1 MAERGSIVMD
11 IRARVSGYEQ
21 SLRKL
26 QAEFAKVDPGSQIGK
41 SLSRAIQ
48 TAETQLKALSK
59 NLTPRVTSDSQIDNI
74 TDKVNTLGETIQSIS
89 VKMRQVDVG
98 DLNLSVL
105 GKEFETLQQQIVALE
120 NELTGKF
127 NQGIQEAVAASSQ
140 LQDVFTNILKVD
152 PSKMTVDQM
161 FTALQDG
168 AKKTSKEVDAAQASL
183 NKIQKSI
190 NTQQNTVK
198 SKSEGLFGSYQSR
211 DQLLKQA
218 RDFQQQY
225 EAIFENVKGYIRKGF
240 ERLSTAI
247 PKEEQDELIEQFFK
261 GLTPENL
268 KTKLEALFNRVAAD
282 GSIKNIPS
290 RFFTKFFH
298 GSINQTDAERF
309 FDFGAVDTIKA
320 KFREFVESIGP
331 EIGGNNKSFLLEL
344 IDKNRIKDA
353 TATTMDDINAAYSK
367 VQNTIQK
374 ALNEID
380 RLMKE
385 KTTTQGEFD
394 TAQAAR
400 NAVIQVDAQLRQMVE
415 NVSAEN
421 KDLKKQL
428 DEVKQQLLAEKQAAA
443 DRIQQTGR
451 EEGLNSQEIS
461 LGTEEVQKY
470 KSELEQVH
478 EKEQLVGRIE
488 GVVQRWFSIYAAV
501 RMVGQ
506 AIRSVISTLKELDA
520 TITEIAIVTNMT
532 QKDLWN
538 QMSDY
543 TAMAQK
549 YAASI
554 SGVYKVSQLYYQQGL
569 QTKEVMELTE
579 QTLKMAR
586 ISGLDYAEATDYMT
600 NAVRSFKMEM
610 NDAQRVV
617 DVYSAIAAKSAT
629 NVTELAE
636 AMSKTA
642 SSAESVGSS
651 FENTTAMMAVMIEA
665 TRESATNI
673 GSAMKS
679 IISRY
684 GEMKADPSKLVDS
697 EGEEMS
703 LNKVDKALQ
712 SVGISIQDINHQF
725 RDFDEVIME
734 LAEKWDTIDK
744 NTQRYI
750 ATVMAGNRQQSRFLA
765 LVSSYDRL
773 KELSAEA
780 ANSEDAAQ
788 LQYLKTLDSIDAKT
802 QQLQT
807 SLQNLY
813 VDSGLEEFYK
823 FLIDASKSIVDT
835 FNNMPKLFDLPIL
848 AIGKFGA
855 AFWGIARIVTV
866 VAKYIKTEL
875 LMQSKVIENQITLT
889 TQQEV
894 LKRLQLRQQEMEE
907 DILDAHNAG
916 ENYNKLELERTAI
929 VEEQSRI
936 RAKLREEEA
945 TREVLTNNVK
955 NSSKLFGKGGSLFG
969 WETGDKGIMSA
980 KAKGLG
986 WTIGGLALS
995 SLGSTL
1001 TSNNNKGSFGAI
1013 AGSLASTAGTAM
1025 TGFSI
1030 AGIPGA
1036 IIGGLIG
1043 AWQNWSNVFVS
1054 NQEKIKQLQEEA
1066 EEAKNTYIQKKSDT
1080 QNLTTQIEQLRKLE
1094 KARYDSK
1101 EAEEEYY
1108 QVANQMAE
1116 TYPGLI
1122 KSMDEAGNVV
1132 IDLNAAE
1139 IQLINTR
1146 QESIKAA
1153 KDAAKKAAKSAD
1165 EDEQESKKKQG
1176 ASGNLYL
1183 QISRQMGANSLYTP
1197 DFLYGNYK
1205 AYQRIQ
1211 KENTTFSSLNEQQ
1224 EYFKKQYLQQ
1234 SSSVTYDKGGSF
1246 RSSES
1251 INLEDWKNFIQYMIE
1266 NPDAIYTGTNTAI
1279 NSSTLI
1285 NEAGKYVQNEVNAQ
1299 YKSDISAQVK
1309 RSGIATTAS
1318 TYFQG
1323 ITDNFLSEIPNI
1335 MSIITTQAEIQMKKD
1350 SYGENEITTEE
1361 YDKFIDED
1369 LEGYLAEYQ
1378 RKWNEFWNK
1387 TLDTQG
1393 KKDAFVEVL
1402 KQTSILSKQQFSGY
1416 LKDTGLSP
1424 EMQASIIEDAYKN
1437 AYNIEDFTKR
1447 YTPETTGKET
1457 QIQQAMLD
1465 AANGWIS
1472 NLGSSELQSINE
1484 FYDNLNALT
1493 ISEKID
1499 VAKQPDILNK
1509 YLSIGEALNSAD
1521 NTIREQLEAV
1531 WYNWD
1536 GTLTGLYEVQEKLA
1550 ELGFEDDDNLIGK
1563 FIETVPYT
1571 LSTELSTFASS
1582 LTSKMEDFEKALS
1595 KASKGMDVKE
1605 ATEMANKLNVSIDT
1619 FDFKQ
1624 GKFFFDDVESIQ
1636 KAYIDYNIKL
1646 FEQLERAYQNEI
1658 NELDPTNSEDAK
1670 KIIELQKQMAEIQVL
1685 ADKYIPYQTNVIR
1698 IQNGELYDVLLEA
1711 TSNNAVE
1718 AHKLM
1723 NEALKGDFSSF
1734 ITGEY
1739 ASSLEQY
1746 VSAIKES
1753 LQDITK
1759 NVANAAIESI
1769 KTGKAVVIKE
1779 IETTSQ
1785 LFIELNKAGFTQY
1798 FDEAG
1803 NAYIS
1808 IAKENIDQYVEIIS
1822 KLNITDLEKA
1832 DYIKQGWDAAYSNNL
1847 VEAAT
1852 TFTNSTIVT
1861 REAAQNLIL
1870 ALGKDIEAVDEIML
1884 SWGYYLN
1891 GATGQYEF
1899 FGGSLEELQKELDSN
1914 TYLSIEQRNQIE
1926 AQIAKLTNELSRNRS
1941 SAMKDII
1948 SNYKSVTEEQIKA
1961 LGNAYGIDFNYL
1973 TDKAFTLDNTTGTY
1987 KTNLDFIQNI
1997 INHAEGAEKAFFEE
2011 LYAGIADN
2019 YLDELSTA
2027 VNYATQGTTKQADM
2041 QKFINNYKEVVGK
2054 EINLGEAFNWNDTL
2068 QAFVLDSEILKEY
2081 LEKQKDEIKEQ
2092 FGTDAAKRYLE
2103 SQFKQ
2108 YQNAINISG
2117 YLSSERTNNNR
2128 KQLEE
2133 QIKAAF
2139 ILQNKEY
2146 DDRLID
2152 RIEKG
2157 GLDAVE
2163 ALREVKPEASS
2174 EEIQNVY
2181 RAIVDDQLNALET
2194 IGSLTA
2200 GQIIATNGAL
2210 YDALSKL
2217 GMVDNNGV
2225 INETFNMVAAYT
2237 KIYEN
2242 MKDTAGKTQL
2252 DLNKAYAD
2260 VLTAGEQQEIN
2271 AIEAMSNAMGMTYYQ
2286 LGEILGKQGKDLED
2300 FMKNRAASL
2309 GIEQIGNGKIRLNN
2323 FNAFAQEMNW
2333 EYGSEEYLSAFK
2345 AYNDSLV
2352 ELNRQTEK
2360 SILEEVKNV
2369 ISANRGDKVN
2379 LTYLINTLGAGAE
2392 QILNEQ
2398 LKEYGAS
2405 IKNGILTISES
2416 ADLIGISQTI
2426 QDAAE
2431 NSGKLMEE
2439 ELAEIADS
2447 ITEAINNYSELL
2459 IKGITGNLTNVDLQ
2473 KLMKDSGLQS
2483 VTYEKTADGLRLTQ
2497 EYLIRLYSAMDAGV
2511 NKIKVFDELNKYL
2524 QENNENY
2531 KTASANLARI
2541 NELNKLRIEEAKKL
2555 QDTSDAI
2562 SKADR
2567 QISQNRL
2574 KQYSQELAVAEKI
2587 AAIRATT
2594 EDSSYSFMDQNMPG
2608 GFQNPIN
2615 YWESW
2620 GKAMKSIQ
2628 ETGENGYIGIQDYYN
2643 MITHIQDLAVQ
2654 TGKDMK
2660 FMGMTISQDGT
2671 SAAELIEKG
2680 FKAMTL
2686 DVESGNTVLS
2696 LDKLSAE
2703 LGEAGFDFKAGAEGF
2718 DENIQD
2724 GIHEFAKSQVKML
2737 DGMIKFVE
2745 TIAAME
2751 KLGDLDIEG
2760 NGIDFNDIFSQPFYE
2775 PGKGA
2780 IWNYT
2785 EQYQKVAQDLLNS
2798 GKDLEGIKV
2807 GAYTLKEILKDTED
2821 GIKDITIEND
2831 TLVTLLQALYSTSI
2845 SENYNEKDIY
2855 NSILETFQINGIS
2868 GELSI
2873 GQQKVYIDSSS
2884 GIILEFSD
2892 ENNHWL
2898 YNGKDLG
2905 SDPQKALEQALAMRT
2920 EELENLGVEVPEAI
2934 KVEDKAVEQ
2943 PIHNTFVLSVSQVD
2957 AYAKDAN
2964 VNFVEKPENPGSIS
2978 ELEATTPQA
2987 NITKIGAVSWDSK
3000 GTIDNKNLGIITS
3013 ADIVGAL
3020 NKLGINNINQLTWA
3034 TGVTVPTGFNGN
3046 APLTAN
3052 NVLAVLSAL
3061 GINDVKTLSWQLGN
3075 TITGTFDTA
3084 LPTTMQ
3090 AVLQS
3095 LGISDVENIAP
3106 TQQFLDILTALKIL
3120 ELNTILNGKASGAE
3134 VDVDSENINT
3144 DNAKNTIQNNTGNI
3158 TLPEAIATF
3167 ASLIVEIASTSGAIN
3182 TSTVSDALN
3191 RYKDT
3196 LGTPAENGA
3205 LEALFAALEIGIGDS
3220 AEPQS
3225 IGKLQQFLNNAS
3237 LPEQQLLI
3245 NFATML
3251 LGWTGK
3257 IYSGNGDPLAG
3268 GAGTGDVTQDTSL
3281 INAINHISTLDD
3293 KQLSVFFA
3301 TILAAVK
3308 TDKAIWGNGEE
3319 DKYHTA
3325 LQALGFT
3332 NEEIDALITAINVE
3346 IGDKDSEGNDK
3357 QIVNNAT
3364 TIQDNLHNILTK
3376 ALELPEEAIQ
3386 ATIEYI
3392 KASTTNARLS
3402 DTSDKAED
3410 LRNKVINL
3418 LNGADGSISIGTI
3431 DAIITGYNLT
3441 VDDEPN
3447 SNDKKYYDEKGI
3459 FKNILFE
3466 EDTELWQNNKA
3477 AWNKYLNDTFST
3489 GNIDSLSL
3497 VITAIGSLT
3506 GENVIS
3512 DDGQFEFGS
3521 QKGKATLAKLGL
3533 SWQDG
3538 KLTTTFNDSQVIDLG
3553 TKEGHV
3559 KLSQIQIDNA
3569 QPITT
3574 ELDEEA
3580 QVVTIDFVGKDGK
3593 PYTVK
3598 VPAAAFIDQVDG
3610 DCVDSQGRLTKLE
3623 NLSVDILTFLSDLQ
3637 KGAWDA
3643 WRENNIPNEVPVK
3656 ITLSDDIPQDQW
3668 TTELNRYG
3676 QQGFYYGRYSNAALG
3691 SAFNSSLITA
3701 DNPNEFFNDIGLDE
3715 NNWRDFANLAYSFG
3729 IIKDFPEYFEGFKAQ
3744 LESIFIDQNPDSDL
3758 AQEQEKWSSES
3769 NVGEQT
3775 KAISN
3780 KDYDEAYW
3788 DKFETALSVFNGEGE
3803 NQENIFGAI
3812 NAANLEIE
3820 QFIELLEEAISA
3832 GKVISNDATIATIIE
3847 KLENNGYTITP
3858 TINSS
3863 EIEFNSNEV
3872 YQNVEEQLEDPLMI
3886 GLDVDPTN
3894 AVKTA
3899 HETAKEITD
3908 NISATITIN
3917 GSTNVTTGTVSA
3929 KGNIALSKGTLMG
3942 ELGPELYVTNGRY
3955 FVAGQ
3960 NGAEFVNLPKDAIV
3974 FNHLQ
3979 TQKLLNN
3986 GSSSRGK
3993 PVTNEK
3999 SAVSYAKGT
4008 GPAMASAS
4016 SVLATL
4022 KQLRAQWQAIA
4033 DMSVAD
4039 LAGKGGGGG
4048 GGGQEDLPGFIRDVE
4063 RWYNWLQKIAD
4074 LEKQINYEETLRS
4087 KIQSDMVSNGKA
4099 YYASQK
4105 RQLDQLRDSTTTS
4118 SSLYLSQLDYFNQ
4131 RREQLNNN
4139 SPLSELYTF
4148 DTTGQLHYQPGSY
4161 QWLAQLFKTNDYGQ
4175 LELTPQQ
4182 QYEMIMKRN
4191 PQFAQYM
4198 KYNSEG
4204 KEIKA
4209 SDYEDQ
4215 AQYYLDMVK
4224 AFSDRMDSEK
4234 EEMQSLFDSINE
4246 QGNAVNEKLQKQN
4259 ELIQAMRDN
4268 QKEVEE
4274 SVLDAI
4280 VESREREIKEIQDTK
4295 DALQKSNE
4303 DFINGLSNQ
4312 LEKERKLYDNN
4323 QNDEELNRNRR
4334 QLAILQRSGG
4344 SAAQIASLQKQIE
4357 EQSRDQYF
4365 EKQQEQ
4371 IDAVKEAS
4379 DLQIERL
4386 DRQIELMNETL
4397 EYQKANG
4404 LLWNQ
4409 VYEVMAGTPQ
4419 QISDFIMQNTA
4430 AEWAKSPLSST
4441 EAANN
4446 WIFKTEQ
4453 WVSFRDD
4460 IEGIYD
4466 ALTATWN
4473 MFDKEMENLFG
4484 VDIWSGANKDAI
4496 KDIFNAKYIETGDYN
4511 EAAKA
4516 VQQSSIY
4523 QSLKK
4528 QQADNTKPIS
4538 TQTSNQTATNS
4549 GGMQSMF
4556 KVGYHFQT
4564 YDDRGIPLHPIED
4577 PSWYGTGATA
4587 KDANM
4592 VAKYFAERRAK
4603 AMGLE
4608 HFDIFYDKATKVYK
4622 NGGLINYTGPAWVDG
4637 SKQRPES
4644 IWDADTTKL
4653 MRDNLLNSRNLNLLG
4668 TFWDTLQNYQT
4679 AINHSYSNN
4688 SESLIIENA
4697 VVNMNVASIAND
4709 YDARRAGE
4717 QAMEE
4722 MLKIAR
4728 KTKVSSFS

>member
-1 MAERGSIVMD
+1 
-11 IRARVSGYEQ
+11 
-21 SLRKL
+21 
-26 QAEFAKVDPGSQIGK
+26 
-41 SLSRAIQ
+41 
-48 TAETQLKALSK
+48 
-59 NLTPRVTSDSQIDNI
+59 
-74 TDKVNTLGETIQSIS
+74 
-89 VKMRQVDVG
+89 
-98 DLNLSVL
+98 
-105 GKEFETLQQQIVALE
+105 
-120 NELTGKF
+120 
-127 NQGIQEAVAASSQ
+127 
-140 LQDVFTNILKVD
+140 
-152 PSKMTVDQM
+152 
-161 FTALQDG
+161 
-168 AKKTSKEVDAAQASL
+168 
-183 NKIQKSI
+183 
-190 NTQQNTVK
+190 
-198 SKSEGLFGSYQSR
+198 
-211 DQLLKQA
+211 
-218 RDFQQQY
+218 
-225 EAIFENVKGYIRKGF
+225 
-240 ERLSTAI
+240 
-247 PKEEQDELIEQFFK
+247 
-261 GLTPENL
+261 
-268 KTKLEALFNRVAAD
+268 
-282 GSIKNIPS
+282 
-290 RFFTKFFH
+290 
-298 GSINQTDAERF
+298 
-309 FDFGAVDTIKA
+309 
-320 KFREFVESIGP
+320 
-331 EIGGNNKSFLLEL
+331 
-344 IDKNRIKDA
+344 
-353 TATTMDDINAAYSK
+353 
-367 VQNTIQK
+367 
-374 ALNEID
+374 
-380 RLMKE
+380 
-385 KTTTQGEFD
+385 
-394 TAQAAR
+394 
-400 NAVIQVDAQLRQMVE
+400 
-415 NVSAEN
+415 
-421 KDLKKQL
+421 
-428 DEVKQQLLAEKQAAA
+428 
-443 DRIQQTGR
+443 
-451 EEGLNSQEIS
+451 
-461 LGTEEVQKY
+461 
-470 KSELEQVH
+470 
-478 EKEQLVGRIE
+478 
-488 GVVQRWFSIYAAV
+488 
-501 RMVGQ
+501 
-506 AIRSVISTLKELDA
+506 
-520 TITEIAIVTNMT
+520 
-532 QKDLWN
+532 
-538 QMSDY
+538 
-543 TAMAQK
+543 
-549 YAASI
+549 
-554 SGVYKVSQLYYQQGL
+554 
-569 QTKEVMELTE
+569 
-579 QTLKMAR
+579 
-586 ISGLDYAEATDYMT
+586 
-600 NAVRSFKMEM
+600 
-610 NDAQRVV
+610 
-617 DVYSAIAAKSAT
+617 
-629 NVTELAE
+629 
-636 AMSKTA
+636 
-642 SSAESVGSS
+642 
-651 FENTTAMMAVMIEA
+651 
-665 TRESATNI
+665 
-673 GSAMKS
+673 
-679 IISRY
+679 
-684 GEMKADPSKLVDS
+684 
-697 EGEEMS
+697 
-703 LNKVDKALQ
+703 
-712 SVGISIQDINHQF
+712 
-725 RDFDEVIME
+725 
-734 LAEKWDTIDK
+734 
-744 NTQRYI
+744 
-750 ATVMAGNRQQSRFLA
+750 
-765 LVSSYDRL
+765 
-773 KELSAEA
+773 
-780 ANSEDAAQ
+780 
-788 LQYLKTLDSIDAKT
+788 
-802 QQLQT
+802 
-807 SLQNLY
+807 
-813 VDSGLEEFYK
+813 
-823 FLIDASKSIVDT
+823 
-835 FNNMPKLFDLPIL
+835 
-848 AIGKFGA
+848 
-855 AFWGIARIVTV
+855 
-866 VAKYIKTEL
+866 
-875 LMQSKVIENQITLT
+875 
-889 TQQEV
+889 
-894 LKRLQLRQQEMEE
+894 
-907 DILDAHNAG
+907 
-916 ENYNKLELERTAI
+916 
-929 VEEQSRI
+929 
-936 RAKLREEEA
+936 
-945 TREVLTNNVK
+945 
-955 NSSKLFGKGGSLFG
+955 
-969 WETGDKGIMSA
+969 
-980 KAKGLG
+980 
-986 WTIGGLALS
+986 
-995 SLGSTL
+995 
-1001 TSNNNKGSFGAI
+1001 
-1013 AGSLASTAGTAM
+1013 
-1025 TGFSI
+1025 
-1030 AGIPGA
+1030 
-1036 IIGGLIG
+1036 
-1043 AWQNWSNVFVS
+1043 
-1054 NQEKIKQLQEEA
+1054 
-1066 EEAKNTYIQKKSDT
+1066 
-1080 QNLTTQIEQLRKLE
+1080 
-1094 KARYDSK
+1094 
-1101 EAEEEYY
+1101 
-1108 QVANQMAE
+1108 
-1116 TYPGLI
+1116 
-1122 KSMDEAGNVV
+1122 
-1132 IDLNAAE
+1132 
-1139 IQLINTR
+1139 
-1146 QESIKAA
+1146 
-1153 KDAAKKAAKSAD
+1153 
-1165 EDEQESKKKQG
+1165 
-1176 ASGNLYL
+1176 
-1183 QISRQMGANSLYTP
+1183 
-1197 DFLYGNYK
+1197 
-1205 AYQRIQ
+1205 
-1211 KENTTFSSLNEQQ
+1211 
-1224 EYFKKQYLQQ
+1224 
-1234 SSSVTYDKGGSF
+1234 
-1246 RSSES
+1246 
-1251 INLEDWKNFIQYMIE
+1251 
-1266 NPDAIYTGTNTAI
+1266 
-1279 NSSTLI
+1279 
-1285 NEAGKYVQNEVNAQ
+1285 
-1299 YKSDISAQVK
+1299 
-1309 RSGIATTAS
+1309 
-1318 TYFQG
+1318 
-1323 ITDNFLSEIPNI
+1323 
-1335 MSIITTQAEIQMKKD
+1335 
-1350 SYGENEITTEE
+1350 
-1361 YDKFIDED
+1361 
-1369 LEGYLAEYQ
+1369 
-1378 RKWNEFWNK
+1378 
-1387 TLDTQG
+1387 
-1393 KKDAFVEVL
+1393 
-1402 KQTSILSKQQFSGY
+1402 
-1416 LKDTGLSP
+1416 
-1424 EMQASIIEDAYKN
+1424 
-1437 AYNIEDFTKR
+1437 
-1447 YTPETTGKET
+1447 
-1457 QIQQAMLD
+1457 
-1465 AANGWIS
+1465 
-1472 NLGSSELQSINE
+1472 
-1484 FYDNLNALT
+1484 
-1493 ISEKID
+1493 
-1499 VAKQPDILNK
+1499 
-1509 YLSIGEALNSAD
+1509 
-1521 NTIREQLEAV
+1521 
-1531 WYNWD
+1531 
-1536 GTLTGLYEVQEKLA
+1536 
-1550 ELGFEDDDNLIGK
+1550 
-1563 FIETVPYT
+1563 
-1571 LSTELSTFASS
+1571 
-1582 LTSKMEDFEKALS
+1582 
-1595 KASKGMDVKE
+1595 
-1605 ATEMANKLNVSIDT
+1605 
-1619 FDFKQ
+1619 
-1624 GKFFFDDVESIQ
+1624 
-1636 KAYIDYNIKL
+1636 
-1646 FEQLERAYQNEI
+1646 
-1658 NELDPTNSEDAK
+1658 
-1670 KIIELQKQMAEIQVL
+1670 
-1685 ADKYIPYQTNVIR
+1685 
-1698 IQNGELYDVLLEA
+1698 
-1711 TSNNAVE
+1711 
-1718 AHKLM
+1718 
-1723 NEALKGDFSSF
+1723 
-1734 ITGEY
+1734 
-1739 ASSLEQY
+1739 
-1746 VSAIKES
+1746 
-1753 LQDITK
+1753 
-1759 NVANAAIESI
+1759 
-1769 KTGKAVVIKE
+1769 
-1779 IETTSQ
+1779 
-1785 LFIELNKAGFTQY
+1785 
-1798 FDEAG
+1798 
-1803 NAYIS
+1803 
-1808 IAKENIDQYVEIIS
+1808 
-1822 KLNITDLEKA
+1822 
-1832 DYIKQGWDAAYSNNL
+1832 
-1847 VEAAT
+1847 
-1852 TFTNSTIVT
+1852 
-1861 REAAQNLIL
+1861 
-1870 ALGKDIEAVDEIML
+1870 
-1884 SWGYYLN
+1884 
-1891 GATGQYEF
+1891 
-1899 FGGSLEELQKELDSN
+1899 
-1914 TYLSIEQRNQIE
+1914 
-1926 AQIAKLTNELSRNRS
+1926 
-1941 SAMKDII
+1941 
-1948 SNYKSVTEEQIKA
+1948 
-1961 LGNAYGIDFNYL
+1961 
-1973 TDKAFTLDNTTGTY
+1973 
-1987 KTNLDFIQNI
+1987 
-1997 INHAEGAEKAFFEE
+1997 
-2011 LYAGIADN
+2011 
-2019 YLDELSTA
+2019 
-2027 VNYATQGTTKQADM
+2027 
-2041 QKFINNYKEVVGK
+2041 
-2054 EINLGEAFNWNDTL
+2054 
-2068 QAFVLDSEILKEY
+2068 
-2081 LEKQKDEIKEQ
+2081 
-2092 FGTDAAKRYLE
+2092 
-2103 SQFKQ
+2103 
-2108 YQNAINISG
+2108 
-2117 YLSSERTNNNR
+2117 
-2128 KQLEE
+2128 
-2133 QIKAAF
+2133 
-2139 ILQNKEY
+2139 
-2146 DDRLID
+2146 
-2152 RIEKG
+2152 
-2157 GLDAVE
+2157 
-2163 ALREVKPEASS
+2163 
-2174 EEIQNVY
+2174 
-2181 RAIVDDQLNALET
+2181 
-2194 IGSLTA
+2194 
-2200 GQIIATNGAL
+2200 
-2210 YDALSKL
+2210 
-2217 GMVDNNGV
+2217 MVDNNGV

-2252 DLNKAYAD
+2252 DLNKAYAY

-2300 FMKNRAASL
+2300 FMKNRAANL
-2309 GIEQIGNGKIRLNN
+2309 GIEQIGNGKIRLND
-2323 FNAFAQEMNW
+2323 FNAFAQEMGW
-2333 EYGSEEYLSAFK
+2333 EYGSEEYLSTFK
-2345 AYNDSLV
+2345 AYNDSLI

-2369 ISANRGDKVN
+2369 ISANRGDKIN
-2379 LTYLINTLGAGAE
+2379 LTYLIDTLGAGAE
-2392 QILNEQ
+2392 QILNKQ

-2426 QDAAE
+2426 QNAAE

-2562 SKADR
+2562 SEADR

-2594 EDSSYSFMDQNMPG
+2594 EDSSYSFMDQSMPG

-2628 ETGENGYIGIQDYYN
+2628 EAGENGYIGIQDYYN

-2745 TIAAME
+2745 TIVAME
-2751 KLGDLDIEG
+2751 KLADLDTSG
-2760 NGIDFNDIFSQPFYE
+2760 NGIIDLDEIFTGLVSWGDGTY
-2775 PGKGA
+2775 GYASG
-2780 IWNYT
+2780 YT
-2785 EQYQKVAQDLLNS
+2785 QQYQKIAEYLSNNIE
-2798 GKDLEGIKV
+2798 GLEQITVEGH
-2807 GAYTLKEILKDTED
+2807 TLKEILNDAID
-2821 GIKDITIEND
+2821 GTKNIDINLY
-2831 TLVTLLQALYSTSI
+2831 TLQSLLQALWDTSK
-2845 SENYNEKDIY
+2845 SQNYDENDIY

-2905 SDPQKALEQALAMRT
+2905 DDPQEALKQALAMRT

-2987 NITKIGAVSWDSK
+2987 NITKIGAVSLDSK

-3034 TGVTVPTGFNGN
+3034 TGVTAPTGFDGN

-3120 ELNTILNGKASGAE
+3120 ELNTILNTKASGAE

-3167 ASLIVEIASTSGAIN
+3167 ASLIVEIASTSEAIN

-3205 LEALFAALEIGIGDS
+3205 LEALFSALEIDIGDS

-3225 IGKLQQFLNNAS
+3225 VGKLQQFLNNAS

-3257 IYSGNGDPLAG
+3257 TYSGNGDPSAG

-3308 TDKAIWGNGEE
+3308 TDKAIWDNGEE

-3346 IGDKDSEGNDK
+3346 IGNKDSEGNDK

-3441 VDDEPN
+3441 VGDEPN

-3643 WRENNIPNEVPVK
+3643 WRENNIPDEVPVK

-3872 YQNVEEQLEDPLMI
+3872 YQNVEEQLEDPLMM

-3929 KGNIALSKGTLMG
+3929 KGNVALSKGTLMG

-3960 NGAEFVNLPKDAIV
+3960 NGAEFVNLPNDAIV

-3986 GSSSRGK
+3986 GSSGRGK

-3999 SAVSYAKGT
+3999 NAVSYAKGT

-4224 AFSDRMDSEK
+4224 AFSDRMDAEK

-4303 DFINGLSNQ
+4303 DFINGLSDQ

-4371 IDAVKEAS
+4371 IDAVREAS

-4441 EAANN
+4441 EAAND

-4484 VDIWSGANKDAI
+4484 ADIWSGANKDAI

-4528 QQADNTKPIS
+4528 QQANNTKPINTS
-4538 TQTSNQTATNS
+4538 TQGQTQQQQGNHGFQFTYGSKPYYWQGYNSAEEAYQAALYFINQLAKADRDAAVKGFNDRNQQNPTL
-4549 GGMQSMF
+4549 F
-4556 KVGYHFQT
+4556 E
-4564 YDDRGIPLHPIED
+4564 YDLNRINNLMN
-4577 PSWYGTGATA
+4577 TA
-4587 KDANM
+4587 K
-4592 VAKYFAERRAK
+4592 KSIK
-4603 AMGLE
+4603 A
-4608 HFDIFYDKATKVYK
+4608 YK
-4622 NGGLINYTGPAWVDG
+4622 NGGLIDYTGPAWVDG
-4637 SKQRPES
+4637 TKQKPES
-4644 IWDADTTKL
+4644 VWDAETTKL
-4653 MRDNLLNSRNLNLLG
+4653 MKDNLLNSHNLNLLG
-4668 TFWDTLQNYQT
+4668 TFWDTLQDYQT
-4679 AINHSYSNN
+4679 ATNHSYSNN
-4688 SESLIIENA
+4688 SESLVIENA

-4722 MLKIAR
+4722 MLRIAR
-4728 KTKVSSFS
+4728 KTRVSNF